1 MKAPLLC
8 FDCEQRLCK
17 NGESWVLAHCLKKD
31 RTFPLAASI
40 LAASSPDL
48 SSDETTT
55 KIYYAS
61 GIPAINIDAISYFAA
76 SMFWRGSIHPWNEDG
91 TCPVRLGPFEEH
103 FRRYLM
109 GLQPFPKD
117 CALWVAV
124 RQRRE
129 IDRLTYAPFGERQGN
144 MHVYKFPMPGL
155 AFMTVVSK
163 NIPANF
169 RDRCFVQG
177 RGNPIIVTEVVETLV
192 IADAVKMRQRAYQ
205 VSA

>member
-1 MKAPLLC
+1 LC
-8 FDCEQRLCK
+8 FECERRLCRH
-17 NGESWVLAHCLKKD
+17 GETWVLAHCLKKD
-31 RTFPLAASI
+31 RTFPLASI
-40 LAASSPDL
+40 LAGRTPDL

-61 GIPAINIDAISYFAA
+61 GIPEINFDAISYFAA

-91 TCPVRLGPFEEH
+91 TCPVRLGSFEDH

-124 RQRRE
+124 RQGKE
-129 IDRLTYAPFGERQGN
+129 IERLTYAPFGERQGN
-144 MHVYKFPMPGL
+144 IHVYKFPMPGL
-155 AFMTVVSK
+155 AFMTAVSK
-163 NIPANF
+163 NIPSNF
-169 RDRCFVQG
+169 RDRCFVHG
-177 RGNPIIVTEVVETLV
+177 HGNPIIVTELIENLV
-192 IADAVKMRQRAYQ
+192 IADAVKMRERAYQ